1 MTNRWES
8 LFSRVKQYLH
18 AGDILRH
25 RKIYRQGVEKL
36 ESWII
41 EANQLLSAVPVAN
54 LQVMQIVIIIL
65 SFIIFYG
72 GGWMTNEDYAN
83 EYIFVEI
90 KVGTFIS
97 ISFWK
102 AVVNV

>member
-1 MTNRWES
+1 MKSCEQVKQRADEMTHRWEL
-8 LFSRVKQYLH
+8 LFNRVKQYLH

-54 LQVMQIVIIIL
+54 LQVLQIVTDILFIVIITIVIII
-65 SFIIFYG
+65 Y
-72 GGWMTNEDYAN
+72 Y
-83 EYIFVEI
+83 
-90 KVGTFIS
+90 
-97 ISFWK
+97 
-102 AVVNV
+102 